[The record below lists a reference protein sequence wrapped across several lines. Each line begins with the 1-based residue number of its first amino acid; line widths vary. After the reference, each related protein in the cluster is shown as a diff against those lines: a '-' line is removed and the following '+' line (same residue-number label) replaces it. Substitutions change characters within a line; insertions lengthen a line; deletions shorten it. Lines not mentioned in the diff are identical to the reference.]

1 MFTLSPEGFCP
12 RTTLARP
19 SAGPPLTHLPAT
31 LTSHLQSPE
40 KSATLS
46 LAFAALTSHVKHKS
60 CVCHSYKKHP
70 GWGYTLQPEM
80 SSFPN
85 LTTRHSP
92 LGHYLLT
99 THHPLLTFHF
109 CYPNC
114 SSKEP
119 HAVAAPESDTQHRLL
134 QAHPLVAI
142 PAGHPPYLFLRRI
155 PRRHV

>member
-80 SSFPN
+80 PPFPN
-85 LTTRHSP
+85 PSA
-92 LGHYLLT
+92 
-99 THHPLLTFHF
+99 HHPLLTFHF

-114 SSKEP
+114 SSKEH
-119 HAVAAPESDTQHRLL
+119 HAVAAPESDSQHRLL